1 MIRRIIAVSTVVLAS
16 LPALTWAADFPL
28 TDKNTTITF
37 VGTKPG
43 GKHDGGFKGITGSAS
58 AQNNDPTTLKFSV
71 DIDVNSIYTDEPKL
85 TAHLKSP
92 DFFDVKANP
101 KSKFVSTKVEKDGAQ
116 FKVTGDLTMAGKTKS
131 ITFPATVTLN
141 GDGLAMSSSFAI
153 DRTQWGMNYMPGK
166 IDNPV
171 KLKIDLKTK

>member
-1 MIRRIIAVSTVVLAS
+1 MRRLIAISAVVLAS
-16 LPALTWAADFPL
+16 IPALAWSVDFPL

-43 GKHDGGFKGITGSAS
+43 GKHDGGFKGIAGTAS
-58 AQNNDPTTLKFSV
+58 VQNNDPTTLKFSV

-101 KSKFVSTKVEKDGAQ
+101 KSKFVSNKVEKDGQ
-116 FKVTGDLTMAGKTKS
+116 QYKITGDLTLVGKTKS
-131 ITFPATVTLN
+131 VTFPATVTLN
-141 GDGLAMSSSFAI
+141 GDG
-153 DRTQWGMNYMPGK
+153 PGFVEFLHHR
-166 IDNPV
+166 PHPMGHE
-171 KLKIDLKTK
+171 LRSGESR